1 VLPKKKILI
10 FQKKNATKLLSKTVF
25 LCKKKIILVLHQ
37 KNFLFYTKKKNFLFP
52 KKKDFFVYEKKKN
65 FIKKIQN
72 SKFPFPKK

>member
-10 FQKKNATKLLSKTVF
+10 FQKKNA
-25 LCKKKIILVLHQ
+25 
-37 KNFLFYTKKKNFLFP
+37 TKKKNFLFP